1 MKMADKNSGARN
13 RKAAEAFVLK
23 YIEKLMPGSE
33 NTRLYQELFASMD
46 DKQFEELM
54 SSLAREETTLAV
66 IAPNFGKVRLTVEN
80 NLKIAQELGH
90 NFFEHLWIKPDDQ
103 TPAYLTPVKYL
114 VIDLPLRRQAQLL
127 VKKIS
132 IPADNQS
139 VDDLTGQPSGQSEAA
154 KISYP
159 ETQVLAA
166 LNLDKTLNELLKY
179 RGGDT
184 QGFNAMND
192 SFAKTG
198 GASQDA
204 ISHMAGGV
212 RSTQT
217 LHTVLL
223 AMHLS
228 NSLTT

>member
-1 MKMADKNSGARN
+1 MAEKQYGKRQAT
-13 RKAAEAFVLK
+13 EAFVLK

-33 NTRLYQELFASMD
+33 NTQLYRDLFASMD
-46 DKQFEELM
+46 DEQFDQFIQALEK
-54 SSLAREETTLAV
+54 EETTLAV
-66 IAPNFGKVRLTVEN
+66 IAPNFGKVKLTVER
-80 NLKIAQELGH
+80 NLALAQELGH
-90 NFFEHLWIKPDDQ
+90 NFFERLWIKPDDNS
-103 TPAYLTPVKYL
+103 PAFLTPKEYL
-114 VIDLPLRRQAQLL
+114 VMDLPLRRQAQVL

-132 IPADNQS
+132 IPEDNQS
-139 VDDLTGQPSGQSEAA
+139 VDDLTGQPSGKSEAA

-192 SFAKTG
+192 SFSRTG
-198 GASQDA
+198 GASQEA
-204 ISHMAGGV
+204 IKHLAGGV
-212 RSTQT
+212 KSTQT
-217 LHTVLL
+217 LHTILL

-228 NSLTT
+228 NTLTQN

>member
-1 MKMADKNSGARN
+1 MAEKKTGN
-13 RKAAEAFVLK
+13 RQAAEAYILE

-33 NTRLYQELFASMD
+33 NTKLYQDLFASMD
-46 DKQFEELM
+46 DAAFKQFMEELD
-54 SSLAREETTLAV
+54 RGEVTLSI
-66 IAPNFGKVRLTVEN
+66 IAPNFSKVQLTVEN
-80 NLKIAQELGH
+80 NLALAKELGH
-90 NFFEHLWIKPDDQ
+90 NFFERLWIKPDDNS
-103 TPAYLTPVKYL
+103 PAYLTPKEYL
-114 VIDLPLRRQAQLL
+114 VMDLPLRRQAQVL

-132 IPADNQS
+132 IPEDNQS
-139 VDDLTGQPSGQSEAA
+139 VDDLTGQPSGKSEAA

-159 ETQVLAA
+159 ETQILAA

-198 GASQDA
+198 GASQEA
-204 ISHMAGGV
+204 IKHLAGGV

-217 LHTVLL
+217 LHTILL
-223 AMHLS
+223 SMHLS
-228 NSLTT
+228 NTLTQ

>member
-1 MKMADKNSGARN
+1 MAEKQYGKRQAT
-13 RKAAEAFVLK
+13 EAFVLK

-33 NTRLYQELFASMD
+33 NTQLYRDLFASMD
-46 DKQFEELM
+46 DEQFDQFIQALEK
-54 SSLAREETTLAV
+54 EETTLAV
-66 IAPNFGKVRLTVEN
+66 IAPNFGKVKLTVEN
-80 NLKIAQELGH
+80 NLALAQELGH
-90 NFFEHLWIKPDDQ
+90 NFFERLWIKPDDNS
-103 TPAYLTPVKYL
+103 PAFLTPKEYL
-114 VIDLPLRRQAQLL
+114 VMDLPLRRQAQVL

-132 IPADNQS
+132 IPEDNQS
-139 VDDLTGQPSGQSEAA
+139 VDDLTGQPSGKSEAA

-192 SFAKTG
+192 SFARTG
-198 GASQDA
+198 GASQEA
-204 ISHMAGGV
+204 IKHLAGGV
-212 RSTQT
+212 KSTQT
-217 LHTVLL
+217 LHTILL

-228 NSLTT
+228 NTLTQN

>member
-1 MKMADKNSGARN
+1 MAEKQYGKRQAT
-13 RKAAEAFVLK
+13 EAFVLK

-33 NTRLYQELFASMD
+33 NTQLYRDLFASMD
-46 DKQFEELM
+46 DEQFDQFIQALEK
-54 SSLAREETTLAV
+54 EETTLAV
-66 IAPNFGKVRLTVEN
+66 IAPNFGKVKLTVEN
-80 NLKIAQELGH
+80 NLALAQELGH
-90 NFFEHLWIKPDDQ
+90 NFFERLWIKPDDNS
-103 TPAYLTPVKYL
+103 PAFLTPKEYL
-114 VIDLPLRRQAQLL
+114 VMDLPLRRQAQVL

-132 IPADNQS
+132 IPEDNQS
-139 VDDLTGQPSGQSEAA
+139 VDDLTGQPSGKSEAA

-192 SFAKTG
+192 SFSRTG
-198 GASQDA
+198 GASQEA
-204 ISHMAGGV
+204 IKHLAGGV
-212 RSTQT
+212 KSTQT
-217 LHTVLL
+217 LHTILL

-228 NSLTT
+228 NTLTQN

>member
-1 MKMADKNSGARN
+1 MAEKKGN
-13 RKAAEAFVLK
+13 RKAAERFILD

-33 NTRLYQELFASMD
+33 NTALYREYFASMD
-46 DKQFEELM
+46 DETFHGFM
-54 SSLAREETTLAV
+54 DALAKEETTLSV
-66 IAPNFGKVRLTVEN
+66 IAPNFGKVKLTVEN
-80 NLKIAQELGH
+80 NLKIAEELGH
-90 NFFEHLWIKPDDQ
+90 NFFERLWIKPDDN
-103 TPAYLTPVKYL
+103 TPAYLTPKQYL
-114 VIDLPLRRQAQLL
+114 VMDLPLRRQAQVL

-132 IPADNQS
+132 IPEDNQS
-139 VDDLTGQPSGQSEAA
+139 VDDLTGQPSGKSEAA

-198 GASQDA
+198 GASQEA
-204 ISHMAGGV
+204 IKHLAGGV

-217 LHTVLL
+217 LHTILL

-228 NSLTT
+228 NTLTQN

>member
-1 MKMADKNSGARN
+1 MAGSQFGK
-13 RKAAEAFVLK
+13 RKEAESFILK

-33 NTRLYQELFASMD
+33 NTLIYTRLFASMD
-46 DKQFEELM
+46 DKAFQKFIDEL
-54 SSLAREETTLAV
+54 ATEDTQLAV
-66 IAPNFGKVRLTVEN
+66 IAPNFGKVQLDVKR
-80 NLKIAQELGH
+80 NLAIAEELGH
-90 NFFEHLWIKPDDQ
+90 QFFQRLWIKPDDN
-103 TPAYLTPVKYL
+103 TPAYLTKWPYL
-114 VIDLPLRRQAQLL
+114 VFDLPLRRQAQLL

-132 IPADNQS
+132 IPEDNQS
-139 VDDLTGQPSGQSEAA
+139 VDDLTGQPSGKSEAA

-166 LNLDKTLNELLKY
+166 LNLDHTLNELLKY

-198 GASQDA
+198 GASQEA
-204 ISHMAGGV
+204 IKHMAGGV

-217 LHTVLL
+217 LHTILL

-228 NSLTT
+228 NTLTQNQ

>member
-1 MKMADKNSGARN
+1 MAEKQYGKRQAT
-13 RKAAEAFVLK
+13 EAFVLK

-33 NTRLYQELFASMD
+33 NTQLYQDLFASMD
-46 DKQFEELM
+46 DEQFDQFIQALEK
-54 SSLAREETTLAV
+54 EETTLAV
-66 IAPNFGKVRLTVEN
+66 IAPNFGKVKLTVEN
-80 NLKIAQELGH
+80 NLALAQELGH
-90 NFFEHLWIKPDDQ
+90 NFFERLWIKPDDNS
-103 TPAYLTPVKYL
+103 PAFLTPKEYL
-114 VIDLPLRRQAQLL
+114 VMDLPLRRQAQVL

-132 IPADNQS
+132 IPEDNQS
-139 VDDLTGQPSGQSEAA
+139 VDDLTGQPSGKSEAA

-192 SFAKTG
+192 SFARTG
-198 GASQDA
+198 GASQEA
-204 ISHMAGGV
+204 IKHLAGGV
-212 RSTQT
+212 KSTQT
-217 LHTVLL
+217 LHTILL

-228 NSLTT
+228 NTLTA